1 MTEIEQLEKQ
11 KAELEAKRKE
21 IKKAISAERRKERA
35 KAEAEARA
43 MEQAEA
49 LEFLRFCKSK
59 TVSDNGR
66 EITLY
71 DYVRGLMNSQN

>member
-1 MTEIEQLEKQ
+1 MNRIEQLEKQ

-21 IKKAISAERRKERA
+21 IKKAISAEQRKERA

-43 MEQAEA
+43 MEQTEA

-59 TVSDNGR
+59 TVSDNGQ

>member
-1 MTEIEQLEKQ
+1 MSRIEQLEKQ

-43 MEQAEA
+43 TEQAEA
-49 LEFLRFCKSK
+49 LEFFRFCKSK
-59 TVSDNGR
+59 TVSDNGN

-71 DYVRGLMNSQN
+71 DYVKNLMNSQN

>member
-1 MTEIEQLEKQ
+1 MTKIEQLEKQ

-43 MEQAEA
+43 MEQTEA
-49 LEFLRFCKSK
+49 LEFFRFCKGK
-59 TVSDNGR
+59 TVSADGN

-71 DYVRGLMNSQN
+71 DYVKRLMNEQ